1 MSDIIKY
8 SSLISYS
15 SLRTCKIDVYDS
27 GQRKS
32 RVVVK
37 DSVRLSYK
45 VVGKKSETIIYD
57 ISKLVV
63 LESLK

>member
-27 GQRKS
+27 CQRKS